1 MYIFWP
7 QCYEIRKQVQE
18 KVTNYTKKWRLHNI
32 KTKEPMDQR
41 INRKIPGENLEQKY
55 NGPKFS
61 GYSRNSSKREVY
73 SNTSIPQDKMK
84 LSNK

>member
-1 MYIFWP
+1 MRLESKYKKKLQTI
-7 QCYEIRKQVQE
+7 Q
-18 KVTNYTKKWRLHNI
+18 KKWRLHNI

-61 GYSRNSSKREVY
+61 GYIRNSSKREVY